1 MHSTCPWI
9 GHSQR
14 PPLLVPAGCGL
25 ALPVPAGVV
34 PGAVVTRVTRSAQWK
49 AMQISPRLAAFPLPF
64 QGAEA
69 PRAPIRR
76 LPAPPLP
83 VPRLLPFSPSVRRS
97 AHRRAPLPAL
107 RCSGPGSQHGSAR
120 PAHGVGAG
128 RQNEPCCALFGV
140 SAELSMLRCPAVS
153 CLCH

>member
-34 PGAVVTRVTRSAQWK
+34 SGAVVTRVTRSAQWK

-83 VPRLLPFSPSVRRS
+83 VPRLLPFSPSVHRS
-97 AHRRAPLPAL
+97 AHRCAPLPAL
-107 RCSGPGSQHGSAR
+107 PLFRARLPARQRPPRSRCGC
-120 PAHGVGAG
+120 GAAE
-128 RQNEPCCALFGV
+128 RAL
-140 SAELSMLRCPAVS
+140 
-153 CLCH
+153 LCFVRR